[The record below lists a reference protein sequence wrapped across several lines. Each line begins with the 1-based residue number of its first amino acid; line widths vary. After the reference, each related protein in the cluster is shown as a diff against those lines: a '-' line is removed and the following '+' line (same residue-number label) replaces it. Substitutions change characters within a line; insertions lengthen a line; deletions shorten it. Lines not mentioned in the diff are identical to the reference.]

1 MSLCDGV
8 KVGPHTENG
17 KNGKTPNVSDLTE
30 ILYVEQ
36 FLAATLK
43 ALVRFLKFCN
53 FGPHKCKQMSKNG
66 QTLVKKEIS
75 LIWMKFCMYNNFWSL
90 HLKMMTIFEDLCH
103 FDPPPKMAKRA
114 QF

>member
-17 KNGKTPNVSDLTE
+17 KNGKKTNFSDLTE

-53 FGPHKCKQMSKNG
+53 FGPHKCKKN
-66 QTLVKKEIS
+66 VKKWPNFGQKRNFFDLDEI
-75 LIWMKFCMYNNFWSL
+75 L
-90 HLKMMTIFEDLCH
+90 HVQQFLEPAFENDDY
-103 FDPPPKMAKRA
+103 F
-114 QF
+114 